1 MNEHDEFEF
10 LMHTLRHQQR
20 NRFARL
26 IACGGVVGFMQ
37 WSIVCA
43 AILFFA
49 AIMCITGQWAVAIP
63 AILGPALLMFLLRG
77 ALVALWPGTRHV
89 LNIAAF
95 VVVLS
100 VVFRSQHPAL
110 ATVTADLIRIAFLS
124 AHASAYFWTLSD
136 TGLVPK
142 KM

>member
-1 MNEHDEFEF
+1 MSEHDDLDV
-10 LMHTLRHQQR
+10 LMQIVRHQQR
-20 NRFARL
+20 NRFARF
-26 IACGGVVGFMQ
+26 IACGGVVGFIQ

-49 AIMCITGQWAVAIP
+49 AIMCITGNWAVTIP

-89 LNIAAF
+89 LNIIALLL
-95 VVVLS
+95 VLS

-110 ATVTADLIRIAFLS
+110 ATDTADLIRIAFLS

-142 KM
+142 KI

>member
-10 LMHTLRHQQR
+10 LMHTLRHQKR

-26 IACGGVVGFMQ
+26 IACGGAVGFIQ

-49 AIMCITGQWAVAIP
+49 TIMCITGQWAVAIP

-77 ALVALWPGTRHV
+77 ALVALWPGTRHL

-95 VVVLS
+95 LLVLS

-110 ATVTADLIRIAFLS
+110 ATDTADLIRIAFLS
-124 AHASAYFWTLSD
+124 AHASAYFWALSD